1 MSYCIFDTRS
11 EAEAYQAQ
19 AFQDYMRGQV
29 ASPYTEQTERWADP
43 VQRVSDGQ
51 GIVKVCPSTDNA
63 GQVIEDAE
71 PEWWGDEL

>member
-43 VQRVSDGQ
+43 VQRVSDG
-51 GIVKVCPSTDNA
+51 
-63 GQVIEDAE
+63 
-71 PEWWGDEL
+71 